1 MAERRTIRLRYRAV
15 CSECGR
21 ELVPGTKAIWD
32 RSARAATCAGCNGE
46 QRPLDRGTAG
56 ASSARCYEHLHDRR
70 EAHAKE
76 RYGRLSGVY
85 LRLTDEPQST
95 SAWAAGSRGEKRL
108 GAFLETLHD
117 DEAIVVLHDRRIPRS
132 RANIDHIAVTSSGV
146 FVIDAKNYT
155 GKVRKVDRGGWFSS
169 DLRLYVGRRDC
180 MKLLTGM
187 AKQVAAIH
195 QALSEAT
202 IAEFELEVTPV
213 LCFVDAEW
221 SLFAKPFRLGGVWIE
236 WSESLGRRLTAP
248 GPLSPEHVR
257 TLAKRV
263 AAALPPA

>member
-1 MAERRTIRLRYRAV
+1 VAERRTIRLRYRAV

-21 ELVPGTKAIWD
+21 ELVPGTEAIWD
-32 RSARAATCAGCNGE
+32 RTARAATCVDCSDE
-46 QRPLDRGTAG
+46 QRPLERGTAG
-56 ASSARCYEHLHDRR
+56 ASSTRRYERLHDRR
-70 EAHAKE
+70 GVRAKE
-76 RYGRLSGVY
+76 RYGRLSGFY

-95 SAWAAGSRGEKRL
+95 RAWAVGSRGEKRL
-108 GAFLETLHD
+108 GKFLETLHD
-117 DEAIVVLHDRRIPRS
+117 GETIVVLHDRRIPRS
-132 RANIDHIAVTSSGV
+132 RVNIDHIAVTSSGL

-180 MKLLTGM
+180 TKLVAGM
-187 AKQVAAIH
+187 SKQVAAVH
-195 QALSEAT
+195 QALGHAT

-221 SLFAKPFRLGGVWIE
+221 SLFAKPFVLGGVWIG
-236 WSESLGRRLTAP
+236 WSQSLGRRLTAS
-248 GPLSPEHVR
+248 GPLSPEHVG